1 MAAQSRISELEAEV
15 RELKRETADGG
26 SVAVLRQ
33 RVVDAERT
41 AEEERSARLRG
52 ETANAQLMGTQGMR
66 LCMCMHLCACIA
78 VRCQLTDLCGT
89 ECGVEQRYCISA
101 SLNSRRS

>member
-26 SVAVLRQ
+26 SIAVLRQ
-33 RVVDAERT
+33 RVADAERT

-52 ETANAQLMGTQGMR
+52 ETANAQLMGTQGIMLR
-66 LCMCMHLCACIA
+66 VCLQLCTCIA
-78 VRCQLTDLCGT
+78 VQCQLTHLRGT
-89 ECGVEQRYCISA
+89 WRNVAQRSGIVSA
-101 SLNSRRS
+101 YL